1 MTKSD
6 VAKRIEKLRKTIQH
20 HRYLYHVLDKQEIS
34 DAALDSLK
42 HELYLL
48 EQEYPELIT
57 PDSPTQRVGGQPLD
71 KFEKV
76 KHTHPMLSMEDV
88 FTQEEFQS
96 WHDRIKKLLG
106 RDQFEMFCMVK
117 LDGLAIELV
126 YQNGL
131 LERAATRG
139 DGQIGE
145 DITSN
150 VRTIE
155 SVPLRLRV
163 PTDSQLDRF
172 FQKHKGQVNSQEIQ
186 RIVSKQQG
194 RLIVRGEIFFPVKAF
209 EKYNKINKQENKKI
223 FANPRNAA
231 AGSVRQLDPRITA
244 ERKLDF
250 FAWDLVEDIG
260 QQRHDQEIEI
270 LEMIGFKANPE
281 FLQTNQV
288 ADVAKYWQRMQ
299 ARKAKLDYWIDGTV
313 IRVNENRYYEK
324 LGVVGKT
331 PRGLVAWK
339 LPAEETTTVVEAV
352 NWFVG
357 RTGALTPVAVVHAT
371 QIGGTTVQHASLH
384 NYDEIERLGLR
395 IGDTVIL
402 VKSGDIIPKVTRVLK
417 ELRPTGSKKISL
429 PVKCP
434 VCGSATKRQSG
445 EVAVYCSN
453 DICPAKDRNR
463 ILYAARA
470 FEIDGLGDSI
480 VAQLL
485 DAGLIQSAPDL
496 FMLKPAD
503 LLELEGFAEISSK
516 KLVEAIQEK
525 KKIPLE
531 KFLVA
536 LGIRHVGSQ
545 TAIDIA
551 DRFGSL
557 DKVLQASDSDL
568 APVPGIGSKV
578 AESIV
583 EFLADATNQKLI
595 AQYRNN
601 GVRIESVEQGSRK
614 PLSGKKFVFTGNME
628 KMSRGQAEQLV
639 RDLGGRASASVS
651 KETDY
656 VVIGDSP
663 GSKAAKAEKLGVK
676 VLSENQF
683 LAMING
689 L

>member
-1 MTKSD
+1 MTKPE
-6 VAKRIEKLRKTIQH
+6 AEKRIVKLRKTIQH
-20 HRYLYHVLDKQEIS
+20 HRYLYHVHDKQEIS

-42 HELYLL
+42 HELYQL

-57 PDSPTQRVGGQPLD
+57 PDSPTQRVGGKPLD
-71 KFEKV
+71 KFNKV

-88 FTQEEFQS
+88 FTQDEFEA
-96 WHDRIKKLLG
+96 WHQRIKKLLG
-106 RDQFEMFCMVK
+106 RDGFEMFCMVK

-139 DGQIGE
+139 DGKVGE

-155 SVPLRLRV
+155 SVPLKLRI
-163 PTDSQLDRF
+163 PTDSEIKRLLK
-172 FQKHKGQVNSQEIQ
+172 KHD
-186 RIVSKQQG
+186 G
-194 RLIVRGEIFFPVKAF
+194 RLNSLMIERAVVKQKGRVIVRGEIFFPVKAF
-209 EKYNKINKQENKKI
+209 EKYNRGQKKAGQKE

-244 ERKLDF
+244 QRKLDF

-260 QQRHDQEIEI
+260 QQRHDQEMEI

-281 FLQTNQV
+281 FVQTDKV
-288 ADVAKYWQRMQ
+288 ADVAKYWSKMQ
-299 ARKAKLDYWIDGTV
+299 DRKGKLDYWIDGTV

-331 PRGLVAWK
+331 PRGLIAWK
-339 LPAEETTTVVEAV
+339 LPAEEATTVVKDV
-352 NWFVG
+352 KWFVG
-357 RTGALTPVAVVHAT
+357 RTGALTPVAVVRAT

-395 IGDTVIL
+395 VGDTVIL
-402 VKSGDIIPKVTRVLK
+402 VKSGDIIPKVTKVFK
-417 ELRPTGSKKISL
+417 ELRSKDSEKIMQ
-429 PVKCP
+429 PKKCP
-434 VCGSATKRQSG
+434 VCESETERKSG

-453 DICPAKDRNR
+453 DSCPAKDRSR

-496 FMLKPAD
+496 FKLEPKH
-503 LLELEGFAEISSK
+503 LLELEGFAEISAN
-516 KLVEAIQEK
+516 KLVDQIQAK
-525 KKIPLE
+525 KQVPLDR
-531 KFLVA
+531 FLVS
-536 LGIRHVGSQ
+536 LGIRHVGTQ

-557 DKVLQASDSDL
+557 DKVLAASESDL
-568 APVPGIGSKV
+568 APVQGIGSKV
-578 AESIV
+578 AHSIS
-583 EFLADATNQKLI
+583 EFLKNETNQRLI
-595 AQYRNN
+595 SNYQNN
-601 GVRIESVEQGSRK
+601 GVEIMSVVKGAQK
-614 PLSGKKFVFTGNME
+614 PLSGKKFVFTGSMD
-628 KMSRGQAEQLV
+628 KMSRGEAEQLV

-656 VVIGDSP
+656 VVTGDKA
-663 GSKAAKAEKLGVK
+663 GSKKEKAEKMGIRI
-676 VLSENQF
+676 LSEKDF
-683 LAMING
+683 LAMIR
-689 L
+689 